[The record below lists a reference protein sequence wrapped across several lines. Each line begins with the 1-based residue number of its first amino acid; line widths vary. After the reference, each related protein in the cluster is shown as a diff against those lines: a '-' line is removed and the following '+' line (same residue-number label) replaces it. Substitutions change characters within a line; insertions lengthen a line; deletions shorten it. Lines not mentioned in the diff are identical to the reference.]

1 MALTR
6 AKMTFPPSQEFLY
19 PALEFVHTF
28 VKQTHLPQS
37 RAEGLQKALEV
48 SLATVMRNN
57 VSDTVGGEPIG
68 LEVFK
73 NEYHL
78 VVEVINRGVP
88 ILWND
93 PKEPTAAKLKEVSSH
108 LEGLFIQNRGREG
121 QTITLRMNLENK
133 KDQSGQQKN
142 GDETALSKVKESEIE
157 IRLMKPE
164 EAGSLS
170 QLFYHVYGYQY
181 INEAVYYPEKIAQMI
196 SQGELISF
204 VASLPDNRLL
214 GHVGLVRCND
224 QPLVYEPCLGV
235 TDPRAKSRGLFSKLF
250 QGVMDRLE
258 KIPLQYC
265 LIDFVTNHD
274 YTQRFVSR
282 YGTADLALFVGCQS
296 KETQAKLEKIGM
308 GADPQEMDRYSL
320 LVSVLPRVPQPFG
333 KIIQLPNNLGEL
345 LGFLLEPLGMSW
357 IPTSRFQ
364 VLPAEGEY
372 ETVIQKAQ
380 SAIVFDLKTTGRSA
394 VEKII
399 KEWASYL
406 REGLQYGAVD
416 VPVDQPGLAQI
427 YDQLSSVGFFIA
439 GFVPYRASDKLA
451 VRFQSIGPTK
461 VAFDGIRV
469 STEQAKKLLAIVR
482 QSYERNVL
490 L

>member
-1 MALTR
+1 MPLTR
-6 AKMTFPPSQEFLY
+6 AKMTFPPSQEFLF
-19 PALEFVHTF
+19 PALDFVQTF
-28 VKQTHLPQS
+28 AKQSQLPLNRLES
-37 RAEGLQKALEV
+37 LQKALEV

-73 NEYHL
+73 NDYHL

-93 PKEPTAAKLKEVSSH
+93 PKGSAAVKLKELSAH

-133 KDQSGQQKN
+133 KEENSPRNKS
-142 GDETALSKVKESEIE
+142 DEAELGSVKESDIE

-181 INEAVYYPEKIAQMI
+181 INEAIYYPDKIAQMI
-196 SQGELISF
+196 AGGELISL
-204 VASLPDNRLL
+204 VASLPDNRLI
-214 GHVGLVRCND
+214 GHVGLARCNEK
-224 QPLVYEPCLGV
+224 PIVYEPCLGV
-235 TDPRAKSRGLFSKLF
+235 TDPRVKSRGLFSKLF
-250 QGVMDRLE
+250 QSAIETLDQ
-258 KIPLQYC
+258 IPLQYC

-282 YGTADLALFVGCQS
+282 FGTADLALFVGCQS
-296 KETQAKLEKIGM
+296 KETQAKLEKIGL

-320 LVSVLPRVPQPFG
+320 LVSVLPRVAHPFG
-333 KIIQLPNNLGEL
+333 KTIQLPNNLGEL
-345 LGFLLEPLGMSW
+345 LGFLLEPLGMNW

-372 ETVIQKAQ
+372 EAVIQKAQ
-380 SAIVFDLKTTGRSA
+380 SAIVFDLKTAGRKA
-394 VEKII
+394 VERII

-427 YDQLSSVGFFIA
+427 YDQLSSIGFFIA
-439 GFVPYRASDKLA
+439 GFIPYRASEKLA

-461 VAFDGIRV
+461 VAFDEIRV
-469 STEQAKKLLAIVR
+469 STDRAKKLLSIVR